1 MLIVVILL
9 QDEEQ
14 KMSTKTKTLVTG
26 AAGFIGSHLSKR
38 LEDEGHNL
46 ILIDDYSRGK
56 DSYLEDLSVKTKCLY
71 ADLRNQYEVVLF
83 KDVDTVYHCACR
95 IGGNQFL
102 HGSNENELMALH
114 DNLAI
119 DNTVF
124 KGCMKYNIK
133 KIIYTSSISVYN
145 TSAQNS
151 PNAMFSEQDLEKQP
165 LEPEG
170 GYGWAKYIGEMQ
182 LKLMSSKYGIARIFK
197 SYGPCD
203 DYSEESGQVVCS
215 LMRKAINYP
224 KEPFVVWG
232 DGSVSR
238 CLVYIDDLI
247 DALLKI
253 DKHLNKNN
261 LIINIGGKRPIPIKE
276 LTESIV
282 SISGKEIKINYDKSK
297 PEGVRSRIP
306 VLTKAKI
313 ELNWEPTTSLEEGL
327 RKTYRWMKKE
337 CQK

>member
-1 MLIVVILL
+1 
-9 QDEEQ
+9 
-14 KMSTKTKTLVTG
+14 MSYDSEKVLVTG
-26 AAGFIGSHLSKR
+26 AAGFIGSNLSKR
-38 LEDEGHNL
+38 LENEGYNL
-46 ILIDDYSRGK
+46 KLVDNFSRGK
-56 DSYLEDLSVKTKCLY
+56 KSYLKYLKVKTNCLHM
-71 ADLRNQYEVVLF
+71 DLRNPFSSTIF
-83 KDVDTVYHCACR
+83 KGIDTVYHCACR

-102 HGSNENELMALH
+102 HGSMDNEFEALN
-114 DNLAI
+114 DNLLI
-119 DNTVF
+119 DNMVF
-124 KGCMKYNIK
+124 KACRKYNVK

-145 TSAQNS
+145 TSSQSA

-182 LKLMSSKYGIARIFK
+182 LRMMHCKYGIARIFK

-238 CLVYIDDLI
+238 CLVYIDDLV

-253 DKHLNKNN
+253 DKHLNKDN
-261 LIINIGGKRPIPIKE
+261 LIINIGGKKPIPIKD
-276 LTESIV
+276 LAKSII
-282 SISGKEIKINYDKSK
+282 STSGKKIKITYDKTK

-306 VLTKAKI
+306 VLTKAKK
-313 ELNWEPTTSLEEGL
+313 ELDWEPTTSLNEGL
-327 RKTYRWMKKE
+327 KETYKWMDYE
-337 CQK
+337 IAND